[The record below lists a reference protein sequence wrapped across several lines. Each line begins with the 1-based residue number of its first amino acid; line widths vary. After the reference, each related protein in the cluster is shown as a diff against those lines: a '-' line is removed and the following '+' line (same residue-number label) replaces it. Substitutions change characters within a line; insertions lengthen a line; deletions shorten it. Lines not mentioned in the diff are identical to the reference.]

1 MNEIKIWLEEGDQII
16 LAGDWNEN
24 VLAVQ
29 KKHLEQLGIRE
40 VLLEK
45 YGSAPATY
53 DRGSNPID
61 GIFMPTTLNIKQG
74 GYLSFGEG
82 IISDHCALWVDITY
96 RNAFGHNMPLIMQS
110 TARRLN
116 CKDPKV
122 MQRFLS
128 NYEIYVSLHKL
139 NSKAQEIRDRITFP
153 MDPADKKKP

>member
-1 MNEIKIWLEEGDQII
+1 M
-16 LAGDWNEN
+16 
-24 VLAVQ
+24 
-29 KKHLEQLGIRE
+29 
-40 VLLEK
+40 
-45 YGSAPATY
+45 S
-53 DRGSNPID
+53 
-61 GIFMPTTLNIKQG
+61 TTLNIKQR

-128 NYEIYVSLHKL
+128 NYESYVSQHKL
-139 NSKAQEIRDRITFP
+139 NSKAQEIRDRTTFS
-153 MDPADKKKP
+153 MDPGDKKIYEWLDNMRLQGIKLAE